1 MLTKGAIGNLVNK
14 YRAVLKKCGL
24 LNIFG
29 SLALAG
35 ALTVGAAGMAV
46 AAVDWNSSVV
56 EISGTEQVTG
66 STDTVAA
73 SITINNSGTLTLGA
87 QGHLWTTPGAGAAD
101 FSAPAITIMN
111 GGTFTSSGGAL
122 QGIVPHD
129 PWNYHGTL
137 DAQQGSTITLT
148 DGGSIS
154 ALDITL
160 DGTATISGQL
170 TQSPHPDNGAWRKG
184 AMIYAGHDLT
194 VGAHGN
200 ITLGDN
206 GLIGAGTSNGG
217 DSQQVNIQG
226 SVTMEGS
233 AQTSASVIRAFG
245 DAALNISGTVG
256 VTTGKYG
263 VIAAPVTNVDGGS
276 ITATGA
282 LEMVA
287 TLPDGKGADAMTVS
301 TTGATFQSG
310 ELNLVN
316 GGRLK
321 AEAVAVKDGV
331 INITGGVKGG
341 TYQTNGRSGI

>member
-35 ALTVGAAGMAV
+35 ALTVGGAGMAV
-46 AAVDWNSSVV
+46 AAVDWNDPTV
-56 EISGTEQVTG
+56 EIASSAETISTH
-66 STDTVAA
+66 TDTVAT
-73 SITINNSGTLTLGA
+73 SITIGSGGTLTLGS
-87 QGHLWTTPGAGAAD
+87 QGQDLWTTPGAAD
-101 FSAPAITIMN
+101 FSGPAITIKN
-111 GGTFTSSGGAL
+111 SGTFTSNGGAL

-148 DGGSIS
+148 NGGSIS

-170 TQSPHPDNGAWRKG
+170 TQSPHPDNGAWRKD

-194 VGAHGN
+194 VGAHGK
-200 ITLGDN
+200 ITVGDN

-217 DSQQVNIQG
+217 DGQQVNIQG
-226 SVTMEGS
+226 SVKMTGS
-233 AQTSASVIRAFG
+233 AQNNASVIRATG

-256 VTTGKYG
+256 VDASKYG

-276 ITATGA
+276 IVA
-282 LEMVA
+282 LS
-287 TLPDGKGADAMTVS
+287 L
-301 TTGATFQSG
+301 
-310 ELNLVN
+310 
-316 GGRLK
+316 
-321 AEAVAVKDGV
+321 
-331 INITGGVKGG
+331 IHI
-341 TYQTNGRSGI
+341 